1 MASENQ
7 WAYDLESTVVALVR
21 AKSLPQLK
29 KKYPKIRI
37 TDEESTSTEAVFPTA
52 YIHMIG
58 GNEKGK
64 TLDGRSINSV
74 NATFR
79 LEVTANKKADC
90 KKVTDILSE
99 VFKQRRFDIRL
110 PRKTIDNKIYRSVC
124 TFSRI
129 ISANDNLL

>member
-64 TLDGRSINSV
+64 TLDGQSINSV

-90 KKVTDILSE
+90 KKVTDTLSE
-99 VFKQRRFDIRL
+99 IFKQMRFDITL

>member
-52 YIHMIG
+52 YIHMIRKK
-58 GNEKGK
+58 EKGK

-90 KKVTDILSE
+90 KKVTDTLSE
-99 VFKQRRFDIRL
+99 IFKQMRFEITL

>member
-1 MASENQ
+1 MASDNQ

-90 KKVTDILSE
+90 KKVTDTLSE
-99 VFKQRRFDIRL
+99 IFKQMRFDITL

-124 TFSRI
+124 TFSRV
-129 ISANDNLL
+129 ISANDKLL

>member
-37 TDEESTSTEAVFPTA
+37 TDEESASTEAVFPTA

-90 KKVTDILSE
+90 KKVTDTLSE
-99 VFKQRRFDIRL
+99 IFKQMRFEITL

-124 TFSRI
+124 TFSRV
-129 ISANDNLL
+129 ISANDKLL

>member
-64 TLDGRSINSV
+64 TLDGRSMLHSNWMLQRTKKPTAKKLQILYLKYLSKC
-74 NATFR
+74 ALISHFR
-79 LEVTANKKADC
+79 E
-90 KKVTDILSE
+90 
-99 VFKQRRFDIRL
+99 KQ
-110 PRKTIDNKIYRSVC
+110 
-124 TFSRI
+124 
-129 ISANDNLL
+129 

>member
-79 LEVTANKKADC
+79 LEVTANKKTDC
-90 KKVTDILSE
+90 KKVTDTLSE
-99 VFKQRRFDIRL
+99 IFKQMRFEITL
-110 PRKTIDNKIYRSVC
+110 PRKTIDNKVYRSVC

-129 ISANDNLL
+129 ISANDRLL

>member
-7 WAYDLESTVVALVR
+7 WAYDLDSTVVALVR

-90 KKVTDILSE
+90 KKVTDTLSE
-99 VFKQRRFDIRL
+99 IFKRMRFDITL

>member
-1 MASENQ
+1 MTSENQ

-90 KKVTDILSE
+90 KKVTDTLSE
-99 VFKQRRFDIRL
+99 IFKQMRFDITL

>member
-37 TDEESTSTEAVFPTA
+37 TDEESTSTEATFPTA

-79 LEVTANKKADC
+79 LEVTANKKTDC
-90 KKVTDILSE
+90 KKVTDTLSE
-99 VFKQRRFDIRL
+99 IFKQMRFEITL
-110 PRKTIDNKIYRSVC
+110 PRKTIDNKVYRSVC

-129 ISANDNLL
+129 ISANDKLL

>member
-64 TLDGRSINSV
+64 TLDGQSINSV

-99 VFKQRRFDIRL
+99 VFKQMRFDITL

>member
-90 KKVTDILSE
+90 KKVTDTLSE
-99 VFKQRRFDIRL
+99 IFKQMRFEITL

-129 ISANDNLL
+129 ISANDKLL

>member
-7 WAYDLESTVVALVR
+7 WAYDLESTVVTLVR

-37 TDEESTSTEAVFPTA
+37 TDEESTSTEAAFPTA

-79 LEVTANKKADC
+79 LEVTANKKTDC
-90 KKVTDILSE
+90 KKVTDTLSE
-99 VFKQRRFDIRL
+99 IFKQMRFEITL
-110 PRKTIDNKIYRSVC
+110 PRKTIDNKVYRSVC

-129 ISANDNLL
+129 VSANDNLL

>member
-79 LEVTANKKADC
+79 LDVTANKKADC
-90 KKVTDILSE
+90 KKVTDTLSE
-99 VFKQRRFDIRL
+99 IFKQMRFDITL

-124 TFSRI
+124 TFSRV
-129 ISANDNLL
+129 ISANDKLL

>member
-37 TDEESTSTEAVFPTA
+37 TDEESTSAEAVFPTA

-99 VFKQRRFDIRL
+99 IFKQMRFDITL
-110 PRKTIDNKIYRSVC
+110 PRKTIDNKVYRNVC

>member
-90 KKVTDILSE
+90 KKVTDTLSE
-99 VFKQRRFDIRL
+99 IFKQMRFDITL

-129 ISANDNLL
+129 ISANDKLL

>member
-64 TLDGRSINSV
+64 TLDGQSINSV

-90 KKVTDILSE
+90 KKVTDTLSE
-99 VFKQRRFDIRL
+99 IFKQMRFDITL

-124 TFSRI
+124 TFSRV
-129 ISANDNLL
+129 ISANDKLL

>member
-21 AKSLPQLK
+21 AKSLPRLK

-64 TLDGRSINSV
+64 TLDGQSINSV

-79 LEVTANKKADC
+79 LDVTANKKADC
-90 KKVTDILSE
+90 KKVTDTLSE
-99 VFKQRRFDIRL
+99 IFKQMRFGITL

-124 TFSRI
+124 TFSRV
-129 ISANDNLL
+129 ISANDKLL

>member
-64 TLDGRSINSV
+64 TLDGQSINSV

-99 VFKQRRFDIRL
+99 IFKQMRFDITL

-124 TFSRI
+124 TFSRV
-129 ISANDNLL
+129 ISANDKLL

>member
-37 TDEESTSTEAVFPTA
+37 TNKESTSTEAVFPTA

-99 VFKQRRFDIRL
+99 IFKQMRFDITL

>member
-90 KKVTDILSE
+90 KKVTDTLSE
-99 VFKQRRFDIRL
+99 IFKQMRFEITL
-110 PRKTIDNKIYRSVC
+110 PRKTIDNKVYRSVC

-129 ISANDNLL
+129 ISANDKLL

>member
-1 MASENQ
+1 MVSENQ

-99 VFKQRRFDIRL
+99 VFKQMRFDITR
-110 PRKTIDNKIYRSVC
+110 PRKTIDNKVDRNVC

-129 ISANDNLL
+129 ISANDRLL

>member
-90 KKVTDILSE
+90 KKVTDTLSE
-99 VFKQRRFDIRL
+99 IFKQMRFNITL

-129 ISANDNLL
+129 ISANDRLL

>member
-79 LEVTANKKADC
+79 LEVTANKKTDC
-90 KKVTDILSE
+90 KKVTDTLSE
-99 VFKQRRFDIRL
+99 IFKQMRFNITL

>member
-64 TLDGRSINSV
+64 TLDGQSINSV

-90 KKVTDILSE
+90 KKVTDTLSE
-99 VFKQRRFDIRL
+99 IFKQMRFEITL
-110 PRKTIDNKIYRSVC
+110 PRKTIDNKVYRSVC

>member
-29 KKYPKIRI
+29 KKYPKIKI
-37 TDEESTSTEAVFPTA
+37 TDEESTSTEAVFPTV

-79 LEVTANKKADC
+79 LEVTANKKTDC
-90 KKVTDILSE
+90 KKVTDTLSE
-99 VFKQRRFDIRL
+99 IFKQMRFEITL
-110 PRKTIDNKIYRSVC
+110 PRKTIDNKVYRSVC

>member
-58 GNEKGK
+58 GSEKGK

-90 KKVTDILSE
+90 KKVTDTLSE
-99 VFKQRRFDIRL
+99 IFKQMRFEITL

>member
-79 LEVTANKKADC
+79 LEVTANKKTDC
-90 KKVTDILSE
+90 KKVTDTLSE
-99 VFKQRRFDIRL
+99 IFKQMRFDITL